1 MSTISS
7 SNSSTSRSD
16 AFRRGAVLT
25 MAAYGAANLLH
36 QVLCTVAEHA
46 TKQSVTRKEV

>member
-7 SNSSTSRSD
+7 NSSTRSD
-16 AFRRGAVLT
+16 AFRRGVVFA
-25 MAAYGAANLLH
+25 MAAYGALSLIN

-46 TKQSVTRKEV
+46 TKQPVTRKEV

>member
-7 SNSSTSRSD
+7 NSSTNRSD
-16 AFRRGAVLT
+16 AFRRGAVFA
-25 MAAYGAANLLH
+25 MAAYGALNLIN

-46 TKQSVTRKEV
+46 TKQPVTRKEV